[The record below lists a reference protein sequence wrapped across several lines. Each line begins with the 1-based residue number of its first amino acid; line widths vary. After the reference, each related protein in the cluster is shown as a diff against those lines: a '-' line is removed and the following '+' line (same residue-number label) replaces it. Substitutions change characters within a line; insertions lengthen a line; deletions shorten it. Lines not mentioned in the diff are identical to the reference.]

1 MKKVVLTAAVL
12 LLAPLPALSQE
23 AQRTEARAPS
33 NDEKGTDR
41 DSNARGEQQGGAAG
55 FDFRSRMADAI
66 ETVAGACADDIDDFC
81 GRVTPGAGRLA
92 MCMRAYADQ
101 FSRGCQATLERVSS
115 AIERSAQRVT
125 EMCWNEVRSLCGDAD
140 GLAQCVAQ
148 KKASLSPPSETIVT
162 ILGQRVRERVQ
173 GLMAQSGD
181 ARVQLRRQSPR
192 SGGAS
197 RQGTRWQGAVDPG
210 RHRPPARHR
219 LEGGNRY
226 PRQIR
231 ATGRDQAALVGCR
244 DTVVA
249 GSEEIVGDCERRRR
263 RIGDG

>member
-1 MKKVVLTAAVL
+1 MQKVVLTAAVL

-23 AQRTEARAPS
+23 AQPTETRAPS

-41 DSNARGEQQGGAAG
+41 DSNARGEQPGGAAG

-81 GRVTPGAGRLA
+81 GRITPGAGRLV

-140 GLAQCVAQ
+140 GLGQCVAQ
-148 KKASLSPPSETIVT
+148 KKASLSPPCESIVT

-173 GLMAQSGD
+173 GLMAQVGMPVYSSDDKALGQVAQVVKGPDGKVQSIQVDIGRMLGIGSKVVTVTPDKFEQLAGIKLRLSD
-181 ARVQLRRQSPR
+181 AEIR
-192 SGGAS
+192 SLPEAK
-197 RQGTRWQGAVDPG
+197 R
-210 RHRPPARHR
+210 
-219 LEGGNRY
+219 
-226 PRQIR
+226 
-231 ATGRDQAALVGCR
+231 
-244 DTVVA
+244 
-249 GSEEIVGDCERRRR
+249 
-263 RIGDG
+263 